1 MITFNFSIKFIDIK
15 FEPSQ
20 ILPKVNLLPKSSI
33 LFTVRRLSSLFVLR
47 IAQSENK
54 PSCNSA

>member
-33 LFTVRRLSSLFVLR
+33 LFTVRRLSSLCCV
-47 IAQSENK
+47 AKSTVSERT
-54 PSCNSA
+54 PF